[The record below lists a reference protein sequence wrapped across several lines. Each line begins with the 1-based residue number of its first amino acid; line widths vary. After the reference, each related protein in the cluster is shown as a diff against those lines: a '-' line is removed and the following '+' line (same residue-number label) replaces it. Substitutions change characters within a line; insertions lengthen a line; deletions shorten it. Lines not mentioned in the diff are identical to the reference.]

1 MGVTGWQTDSP
12 LVRQRPIKSLR
23 RQPNSLEE
31 PEQLPGPD
39 QPASCKEGP
48 ERRQPLQP
56 QGPYVGIDVAKDRL
70 DVAVRPTGETWA
82 TGNDAPGITEVVQR
96 LTQLHPELVVLEA
109 TGGLQMPMAGALAA
123 AGLPLAMVN
132 PRQVR
137 DFARATGRLAK
148 TDRLDAQVLAHFGE
162 AIRPTPHPLPDT
174 QAQELTALLTR
185 RHQVIEMLTAEKNRL
200 RVTRSASVR
209 QRVQDHIRW
218 LEQELGG
225 LDRDLDHTIRESPLW
240 RDKDNLLRSVPGIG
254 PVVSITLLAD
264 LPELGTLNRHQIAAL
279 VGVAPLNRD
288 SGRFR
293 GQRMVWGG
301 RARVRAAL
309 YMAALT
315 ASRYNPIIKAFYHRL
330 CGAGK
335 ARKVALTACMRKLLI
350 ILNAMLKHQ
359 QPWNPSVQHP

>member
-1 MGVTGWQTDSP
+1 
-12 LVRQRPIKSLR
+12 
-23 RQPNSLEE
+23 
-31 PEQLPGPD
+31 
-39 QPASCKEGP
+39 
-48 ERRQPLQP
+48 
-56 QGPYVGIDVAKDRL
+56 
-70 DVAVRPTGETWA
+70 
-82 TGNDAPGITEVVQR
+82 